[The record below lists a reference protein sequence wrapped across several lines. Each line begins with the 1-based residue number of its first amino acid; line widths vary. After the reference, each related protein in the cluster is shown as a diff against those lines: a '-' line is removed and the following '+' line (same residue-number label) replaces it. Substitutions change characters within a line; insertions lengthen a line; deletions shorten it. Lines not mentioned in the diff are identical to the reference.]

1 MGTEVAVIVGA
12 GPGLSAALARRL
24 AREGF
29 RLALVARNVDKLAE
43 LVASLSKQTTVLP
56 LAADAADAVQ
66 IEDAFARAEGT
77 LGTPDLVVFNAAQRH
92 RGPVED
98 LDPEAV
104 MAAYRTGAFAGFLT
118 AQAAARRMLRRGAG
132 TLLFTGATASV
143 KAMPQ
148 STPFAM
154 AKFAL
159 RALAQGLARE
169 LGPRGIHVA
178 HVIIDGGIASSWAR
192 PGDAGAP
199 DRWLDPD
206 AIAAAYLTLHRQHRS
221 AWTAEMDL
229 RPWVETF

>member
-1 MGTEVAVIVGA
+1 MSTDVAIIVGA
-12 GPGLSAALARRL
+12 GHGLSAALARRL

-29 RLALVARNVDKLAE
+29 RLALVARNVEKLE
-43 LVASLSKQTTVLP
+43 PLVASLSAQTKVVA
-56 LAADAADAVQ
+56 LAADAADPVR
-66 IEDAFARAEGT
+66 IEDAFARAEGA
-77 LGTPDLVVFNAAQRH
+77 LGAPDLVVFNASQRH
-92 RGPVED
+92 RGPIED
-98 LDPEAV
+98 LDPAAV
-104 MAAYRTGAFAGFLT
+104 MAAYQGGAFAGFLT
-118 AQAAARRMLRRGAG
+118 AQAAARRMLGRGSG
-132 TLLFTGATASV
+132 TILFTGATASV

-192 PGDAGAP
+192 PGDAGPP
-199 DRWLDPD
+199 DKWLDPD
-206 AIAAAYLTLHRQHRS
+206 AIAASYLALHRQHRS